1 MNANKAQ
8 YAEPIYF
15 GGDGVTDVM
24 CEFQNGKFLGI
35 FSWKKFKRLCRVVL
49 KHAPSK

>member
-1 MNANKAQ
+1 MNAKKAQ
-8 YAEPIYF
+8 YAEPIDF

-24 CEFQNGKFLGI
+24 CEFQNGKFSGI
-35 FSWKKFKRLCRVVL
+35 ISGKEFKKLCRVAL